1 MFSYSFLL
9 LMSFFK
15 SRDQVL
21 SMTPKTQEQVDILK
35 NVSTQYQV
43 EISLFPPIVSDSSD
57 SSSCESCVFLPLTR
71 QPYGSQP
78 HPSTSKRRPRSTSLS
93 LQTARRPSWICYR
106 NTPSLTSTS
115 ESRPPELALKAS
127 RILSRL
133 LFCFFQ
139 GFAARRQRAD
149 RNADEERLE
158 RPAEQHHLLREIPQS
173 GGRMLTA
180 PHCFIIVTKEV
191 FSLLPALLSVHVD
204 GFGGSFSL
212 KMAALSKK

>member
-115 ESRPPELALKAS
+115 ENQPPELALKAS

-133 LFCFFQ
+133 LLFF
-139 GFAARRQRAD
+139 
-149 RNADEERLE
+149 
-158 RPAEQHHLLREIPQS
+158 
-173 GGRMLTA
+173 
-180 PHCFIIVTKEV
+180 
-191 FSLLPALLSVHVD
+191 FSRVLLPDANELIEMQTRNDSSDPRSSTTFYERYH
-204 GFGGSFSL
+204 SL
-212 KMAALSKK
+212 EDVCLTHHTAS